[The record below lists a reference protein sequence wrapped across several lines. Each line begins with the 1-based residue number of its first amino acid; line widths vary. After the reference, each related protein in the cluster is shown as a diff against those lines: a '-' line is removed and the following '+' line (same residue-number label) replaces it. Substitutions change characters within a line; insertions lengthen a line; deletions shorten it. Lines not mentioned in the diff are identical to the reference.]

1 MSTPIP
7 CSSGRYQPLTG
18 ASSCLPCSLGS
29 AASQSGSVACTS
41 CAPGS
46 FANTTEAQRCLP
58 CARGRFQGEFAQST
72 CIDCSPG
79 KLRSD
84 ANDLK
89 VARRPIQLEKR
100 SQHVQLVR
108 CGLHFCSSC
117 SRHLLALSAQH
128 CSGVA
133 RAEQL
138 LTVHG
143 NQIHSVH
150 RFQGVLELPRSDVT
164 SLLVLHLFASGVVNQ
179 YPQFP
184 AEGQPTCSQCP
195 TGAEWC
201 VSPERSSDSISCT
214 APQI

>member
-1 MSTPIP
+1 MLARPARLARSPTRQRRRDACPVH
-7 CSSGRYQPLTG
+7 
-18 ASSCLPCSLGS
+18 A
-29 AASQSGSVACTS
+29 AASKANSPSPPASIARLVS
-41 CAPGS
+41 CVPRRTI
-46 FANTTEAQRCLP
+46 FE
-58 CARGRFQGEFAQST
+58 
-72 CIDCSPG
+72 
-79 KLRSD
+79 
-84 ANDLK
+84 
-89 VARRPIQLEKR
+89 VARRPIQREKR
-100 SQHVQLVR
+100 SQHLQLVR
-108 CGLHFCSSC
+108 CRLDFRSSC
-117 SRHLLALSAQH
+117 SRHLLALSTQH

-201 VSPERSSDSISCT
+201 VSR
-214 APQI
+214 